1 MLIQAGCSVFA
12 RGSRATDEDV
22 KITSNLL
29 EAVGTCEEVK
39 EDLLDPITA
48 LSASGPAFV
57 FVMIEALA
65 DGAVHMGLPRD
76 VAYRLASQTVLGSGK
91 LVKISKNHPGQ
102 LKDDVTSPA
111 GCTAAGLRHLELS
124 GLQVYIWSVVFKF
137 YLILLLHYAGFRAAV
152 AGAIEAATKKCLET
166 SAKEKIFKWKHEK
179 ILKMENI
186 I

>member
-1 MLIQAGCSVFA
+1 MPNTPALVQSGCSVFV
-12 RGSRATDEDV
+12 RGTKATEEDV

-29 EAVGTCEEVK
+29 ESIGTCEEVK
-39 EDLLDPITA
+39 ENLLDPITA
-48 LSASGPAFV
+48 LSSSGPAFV

-91 LVKISKNHPGQ
+91 LVRDTKIHPGQ

-124 GLQVYIWSVVFKF
+124 GL
-137 YLILLLHYAGFRAAV
+137 
-152 AGAIEAATKKCLET
+152 E
-166 SAKEKIFKWKHEK
+166 
-179 ILKMENI
+179 
-186 I
+186 